1 GGRRRGDGRRAA
13 RGPGTGWSGAGGGR
27 PARGGGARG
36 RGRAGR
42 RGRGSRRGRA
52 ARWGPRPAGERA
64 ARARR
69 GCGRGG
75 GDGAEA
81 RELLDNGGD
90 LAVGQIEAA
99 VAIGVVVPPVALEGP
114 GHPEGPVL
122 LVRLGP
128 AAPGEAAP
136 EDHASESARS
146 ARIARIS
153 SSVRPERMR
162 SIGRRSPRLGFTP
175 KSQARAASLS

>member
-1 GGRRRGDGRRAA
+1 
-13 RGPGTGWSGAGGGR
+13 AG
-27 PARGGGARG
+27 
-36 RGRAGR
+36 
-42 RGRGSRRGRA
+42 
-52 ARWGPRPAGERA
+52 
-64 ARARR
+64 
-69 GCGRGG
+69 
-75 GDGAEA
+75 
-81 RELLDNGGD
+81 ELLDHRRD

-99 VAIGVVVPPVALEGP
+99 VEVRPVVAPVALEAAR
-114 GHPEGPVL
+114 HPEGPVR
-122 LVRLGP
+122 LVGLGP

-175 KSQARAASLS
+175 KSQASAASLS